1 MNSTVSTHHDL
12 ISHYDDLECDQH
24 DDDDLQAQRSF
35 CVDDVSQYFCRFGF
49 EGGSISEGRDGS
61 GMPGTGYRAA
71 VRQTAPADA
80 IKIHGVPNRALDHL
94 VGAFALT
101 AVCKSVSSLSK
112 PSRCPHTRWHFLNRF
127 QTTWDLER
135 SDVGSLPPRLI
146 DPA

>member
-1 MNSTVSTHHDL
+1 MMISNAISTTMMTSRRSDRFVLMMSVS
-12 ISHYDDLECDQH
+12 IF
-24 DDDDLQAQRSF
+24 A
-35 CVDDVSQYFCRFGF
+35 VSDSR
-49 EGGSISEGRDGS
+49 GGSISEGRDGS